1 MSEMIILNESDFDTY
16 CNWIDTK
23 TVQYNNKKY
32 KVVGY
37 KAGNITLQ
45 EI

>member
-1 MSEMIILNESDFDTY
+1 MVIINESDFDTY
-16 CNWIDTK
+16 CTWVDSK

-32 KVVGY
+32 KVIEY
-37 KAGNITLQ
+37 RAGNITLK